1 MKHPSSLE
9 HDAVSTVGY
18 SGRPLV
24 QKLGLK
30 KGHVILVVNA
40 PDNYWKLLGAIPDD
54 VRLVAR
60 PGEGADVIH
69 LFAATSGKLAAEFPP
84 LRGALRP
91 SGMLWVSWPKR
102 SSGVETDLTEGCVRD
117 IGLRNG
123 MVDVKVCAIDE
134 TWSGLKFV
142 YRLKDRPRANDPP

>member
-1 MKHPSSLE
+1 MKHQSSLE
-9 HDAVSTVGY
+9 QGAGSTVGY

-30 KGHVILVVNA
+30 AGHAFLVVNP
-40 PDNYWKLLGAIPDD
+40 PDNYWKVLGAIPDN

-84 LRGALRP
+84 LKGALP
-91 SGMLWVSWPKR
+91 SSGMLWVSWPKR
-102 SSGVETDLTEGCVRD
+102 SSGVETDLTEDRVRE

-142 YRLKDRPRANDPP
+142 YRLKDRS